1 MSLIPGIEIIELM
14 RSKNISWDEAVGM
27 YRWERQSDRHRC
39 AGDNCVFVAE
49 LPENV
54 RNYINVLKAEIQNL
68 KKEISEVTAL
78 IDLLVLHSR

>member
-39 AGDNCVFVAE
+39 AGDVFVAE

-54 RNYINVLKAEIQNL
+54 RNYIMLLKAEIQNL